1 MCSQVETPA
10 IHLLMEKGGVEVEQG
25 HELCVV
31 ETCFIWS
38 HVHMGVFGMAFI
50 GGVQA
55 FRK

>member
-1 MCSQVETPA
+1 
-10 IHLLMEKGGVEVEQG
+10 MEKGGVEVEQG